1 MKKMTDNKKKIAV
14 KFMGALM
21 IGTLIFSGAFPVI
34 AFAQGGETSIGS
46 DVKEVKES
54 VIKDIDT
61 KGSKIK
67 ETKTKE
73 TKIKENELQ
82 KKAEEGHLE
91 PLTPNGNMN
100 IVDDY
105 GSGKPAGKQFIT
117 VTTKSG
123 NYFYLIID
131 RDDKG
136 TETVHFLNL
145 VDEADLLTL
154 MKDEEVKSYME
165 SKGMIEGNKQDE
177 GAEKPEDSETET
189 DENANN
195 ADKKTDKNADSEAL
209 EPAPEEKS
217 KNITGIMAAIFI
229 LALAG
234 IGGFI
239 YFKFNKGKKK
249 NALPDPDADYPYE
262 DDEEDY
268 LADMDIEEDGTEEN
282 EGNTD
287 DDINDEPEYQDD
299 PKGE

>member
-1 MKKMTDNKKKIAV
+1 MKKMTDNKKKIAA

-21 IGTLIFSGAFPVI
+21 IGILIFSGAFPVT
-34 AFAQGGETSIGS
+34 AFAQSGETATESEI
-46 DVKEVKES
+46 KEVKES
-54 VIKDIDT
+54 AIKDIDT
-61 KGSKIK
+61 KGSKMK
-67 ETKTKE
+67 KTKT
-73 TKIKENELQ
+73 KENELQ
-82 KKAEEGHLE
+82 KKAEEKPSE

-105 GSGKPAGKQFIT
+105 GSDKPAGKQFIT
-117 VTTKSG
+117 LTTKSG

-177 GAEKPEDSETET
+177 VTEKPEDLETEI
-189 DENANN
+189 DKKGIKD
-195 ADKKTDKNADSEAL
+195 ADKKTDESDDSEVL
-209 EPAPEEKS
+209 ESASEEKS
-217 KNITGIMAAIFI
+217 KNITGIMATIFI
-229 LALAG
+229 LALGG

-239 YFKFNKGKKK
+239 YFRFNKGKKK
-249 NALPDPDADYPYE
+249 NDLPDPDADYLYE

-282 EGNTD
+282 EGNID
-287 DDINDEPEYQDD
+287 DDINDEPEYQDN

>member
-14 KFMGALM
+14 KFMDALM
-21 IGTLIFSGAFPVI
+21 IGTLIFSGAFPVK
-34 AFAQGGETSIGS
+34 AFAQSGETATES
-46 DVKEVKES
+46 DIKEVKES
-54 VIKDIDT
+54 VIKDID
-61 KGSKIK
+61 
-67 ETKTKE
+67 TKE

-82 KKAEEGHLE
+82 KKAEEEHLE

-145 VDEADLLTL
+145 VDEADLLSL

-165 SKGMIEGNKQDE
+165 SKGMTTGNKQDE
-177 GAEKPEDSETET
+177 KAEKPEDLETEI
-189 DENANN
+189 DKKGIKD
-195 ADKKTDKNADSEAL
+195 ADKKTDESDDSEVL
-209 EPAPEEKS
+209 ESAPEEKS
-217 KNITGIMAAIFI
+217 KNITGIMAVIFI
-229 LALAG
+229 LALGG

-249 NALPDPDADYPYE
+249 NDLPDPDADYLYE

-287 DDINDEPEYQDD
+287 DDINDEPEYQDN

>member
-1 MKKMTDNKKKIAV
+1 MKKMTDNKNKVVAKLV
-14 KFMGALM
+14 GALM
-21 IGTLIFSGAFPVI
+21 IGALIFSGAFPVI

-61 KGSKIK
+61 KGSKM
-67 ETKTKE
+67 KE

-105 GSGKPAGKQFIT
+105 GSAKPAGKQFIT

-145 VDEADLLTL
+145 VDEADLLSL

-165 SKGMIEGNKQDE
+165 SKGMTTGNKQDE
-177 GAEKPEDSETET
+177 GAEKPENLETET

-195 ADKKTDKNADSEAL
+195 TDKKTGENADLEVL
-209 EPAPEEKS
+209 EPAPEEKG
-217 KNITGIMAAIFI
+217 KNITGIMAVIFF
-229 LALAG
+229 LTLGG

-249 NALPDPDADYPYE
+249 NDLSDPDADYPYG

-268 LADMDIEEDGTEEN
+268 LADMDIEEDVTEEN
-282 EGNTD
+282 EGITD
-287 DDINDEPEYQDD
+287 DDINDEPNYQDES
-299 PKGE
+299 KGE

>member
-14 KFMGALM
+14 KFMGALI
-21 IGTLIFSGAFPVI
+21 IGALIFSGAFPVK
-34 AFAQGGETSIGS
+34 AFAQSGETATESEI
-46 DVKEVKES
+46 KEVKES

-61 KGSKIK
+61 KGSKMK
-67 ETKTKE
+67 ETKT
-73 TKIKENELQ
+73 KENELQ
-82 KKAEEGHLE
+82 KKAEEEHLE

-105 GSGKPAGKQFIT
+105 GSAKPAGKQFIT

-177 GAEKPEDSETET
+177 GAEKPEDSEIKT
-189 DENANN
+189 DENAGNT
-195 ADKKTDKNADSEAL
+195 DKKTDENADSEAA
-209 EPAPEEKS
+209 EPASEEKG
-217 KNITGIMAAIFI
+217 KNVTGIMAAIFI
-229 LALAG
+229 LALGG
-234 IGGFI
+234 IGGFM
-239 YFKFNKGKKK
+239 YLKVNKGKKK
-249 NALPDPDADYPYE
+249 KELPDPDADYPYE
-262 DDEEDY
+262 DEDY
-268 LADMDIEEDGTEEN
+268 LADMDIEEDVAEES
-282 EGNTD
+282 EGSSNY
-287 DDINDEPEYQDD
+287 DDINDDLDYQDES
-299 PKGE
+299 KGE

>member
-1 MKKMTDNKKKIAV
+1 MKKMTDNKKKIIA

-21 IGTLIFSGAFPVI
+21 IGTLIFSGAFPVT
-34 AFAQGGETSIGS
+34 AFAQSGETATESEI
-46 DVKEVKES
+46 KEVKES

-61 KGSKIK
+61 KGSKMK
-67 ETKTKE
+67 ETKT
-73 TKIKENELQ
+73 KENELQ
-82 KKAEEGHLE
+82 KKAEEEHLE

-105 GSGKPAGKQFIT
+105 GSAKPAGKQFIT

-165 SKGMIEGNKQDE
+165 SKGMIEGNKQNE
-177 GAEKPEDSETET
+177 GAEKPEDSETKT

-195 ADKKTDKNADSEAL
+195 TDKKTDKNTDSEVL
-209 EPAPEEKS
+209 ESAPEEKS
-217 KNITGIMAAIFI
+217 KNITGIMAVIFF
-229 LALAG
+229 LTLGG

-249 NALPDPDADYPYE
+249 NDLSDPDADYPYG

-268 LADMDIEEDGTEEN
+268 LADMDIEEDVTEEN
-282 EGNTD
+282 EGITD
-287 DDINDEPEYQDD
+287 DDINDEPNYQDES
-299 PKGE
+299 KGE

>member
-1 MKKMTDNKKKIAV
+1 MKKMTDNKKKITA

-21 IGTLIFSGAFPVI
+21 ISTIIFSGAFHVT
-34 AFAQGGETSIGS
+34 AFAQGGETATESE
-46 DVKEVKES
+46 VKEVKES

-61 KGSKIK
+61 KGSKM
-67 ETKTKE
+67 KE

-82 KKAEEGHLE
+82 KKAEEEHLE

-177 GAEKPEDSETET
+177 VTEKPEDLETEI
-189 DENANN
+189 DKKGIKD
-195 ADKKTDKNADSEAL
+195 ADKKTDESDDSEAL

-268 LADMDIEEDGTEEN
+268 LADMDIEEDVTEEN
-282 EGNTD
+282 EDITD
-287 DDINDEPEYQDD
+287 DDVNDEPDYQDE

>member
-195 ADKKTDKNADSEAL
+195 ADKKTDKNADSEVL
-209 EPAPEEKS
+209 EPAPEEKG
-217 KNITGIMAAIFI
+217 KNITGIMAVIFF
-229 LALAG
+229 LTLGG
-234 IGGFI
+234 IRGFI

-249 NALPDPDADYPYE
+249 KELPDPDADYPYE
-262 DDEEDY
+262 DEDY
-268 LADMDIEEDGTEEN
+268 LADMDIGEDVAEES
-282 EGNTD
+282 EGSSNYD
-287 DDINDEPEYQDD
+287 EINDDLDYQDES
-299 PKGE
+299 KGE

>member
-1 MKKMTDNKKKIAV
+1 MKKMTDNKNKVVAKLV
-14 KFMGALM
+14 GALM
-21 IGTLIFSGAFPVI
+21 IGTLIFSGAFPVR
-34 AFAQGGETSIGS
+34 AFAQSGETATESEI
-46 DVKEVKES
+46 KEVKES

-61 KGSKIK
+61 KGSKMK
-67 ETKTKE
+67 ETKT
-73 TKIKENELQ
+73 KENELQ
-82 KKAEEGHLE
+82 KKAEEEHLE

-105 GSGKPAGKQFIT
+105 GSAKPAGKQFIT

-177 GAEKPEDSETET
+177 GAEKPEDSETKT
-189 DENANN
+189 DENASNT
-195 ADKKTDKNADSEAL
+195 DKKTDENATSEAA
-209 EPAPEEKS
+209 EPASEEKG

-268 LADMDIEEDGTEEN
+268 LADMDIEEDGAEEN

-287 DDINDEPEYQDD
+287 DDINDEPEYQDN

>member
-1 MKKMTDNKKKIAV
+1 MKKMTDNKKKIAA

-21 IGTLIFSGAFPVI
+21 ISTLIFSGAFLVT
-34 AFAQGGETSIGS
+34 AFAQSGETATESEI
-46 DVKEVKES
+46 KEVKES

-61 KGSKIK
+61 KGSKMK
-67 ETKTKE
+67 ETKT
-73 TKIKENELQ
+73 KENELQ
-82 KKAEEGHLE
+82 KKAEEEHLE

-105 GSGKPAGKQFIT
+105 GSAKPAGKQFIT

-177 GAEKPEDSETET
+177 GAEKPEDSETKT
-189 DENANN
+189 DENASNT
-195 ADKKTDKNADSEAL
+195 DKKTDENADLEVL
-209 EPAPEEKS
+209 EPAPEEKG
-217 KNITGIMAAIFI
+217 KNITGIMAVIFF
-229 LALAG
+229 LTLGG

-249 NALPDPDADYPYE
+249 NDLSDPDADYPYG

-268 LADMDIEEDGTEEN
+268 LADMDIEEDVTEEN
-282 EGNTD
+282 EGITD
-287 DDINDEPEYQDD
+287 DDINDEPNYQDES
-299 PKGE
+299 KGE

>member
-1 MKKMTDNKKKIAV
+1 MKKMTDNKKKIAA

-21 IGTLIFSGAFPVI
+21 ISTIIFSGAFHVT
-34 AFAQGGETSIGS
+34 AFAQGGEAAAESEAKVIKE
-46 DVKEVKES
+46 DVK
-54 VIKDIDT
+54 KDIE
-61 KGSKIK
+61 IK
-67 ETKTKE
+67 NN
-73 TKIKENELQ
+73 NEIGGEKQMLS
-82 KKAEEGHLE
+82 EDEPSE
-91 PLTPNGNMN
+91 PLTPDGNMN

-145 VDEADLLTL
+145 VDEADLLSL

-165 SKGMIEGNKQDE
+165 SKGMTDGNKQDE
-177 GAEKPEDSETET
+177 VAEKPEDLETKTDEKANNTDKKT
-189 DENANN
+189 DENAS
-195 ADKKTDKNADSEAL
+195 SETVA
-209 EPAPEEKS
+209 PAPEEKG
-217 KNITGIMAAIFI
+217 KNVTGIMAVIFF
-229 LALAG
+229 LTLGG

-249 NALPDPDADYPYE
+249 NDLPDPDADYPYG

-268 LADMDIEEDGTEEN
+268 LADMDIEEDVTEENGMEEN
-282 EGNTD
+282 EGD
-287 DDINDEPEYQDD
+287 DDAN
-299 PKGE
+299 